1 MTRLLTATLAIA
13 LLATPLAG
21 QSFFKGNPGAVRS
34 PDSGLPEA
42 LKKVAYDQRLGE
54 SVDKELILIDEHG
67 AQVVLGDLMSDRPAV
82 LALVYYGCP
91 MLCSLSMNGLASS
104 LKAVDLDPGEAF
116 DVFVVSFDPDD
127 TPTDAQRARAR
138 VLDLYA
144 REGTEAGWH
153 FLTAGPETIAALTES
168 VGFSYVED
176 PETGEFAHAAGI
188 VLLTPE
194 GKISRYLLGVE
205 YASRDVRLGLIASA
219 DEQIGNLVDQVL
231 LYCYRYDPASGT
243 YSAWTMNLIRIAGA
257 IVVAI
262 MATFIVLMLKRDKK
276 TKQILGESGHVA

>member
-1 MTRLLTATLAIA
+1 MRRSITAALALS
-13 LLATPLAG
+13 LLAAPGAA
-21 QSFFKGNPGAVRS
+21 QSFFKGSPGAVRS
-34 PDSGLPEA
+34 PESGLPEA
-42 LKKVAYDQRLGE
+42 LKGVAYEQRLGE
-54 SVDKELILIDEHG
+54 KVDKSLTLIDEQG
-67 AQVVLGDLMSDRPAV
+67 SEVALGDLMSDRPAV

-104 LKAVDLDPGEAF
+104 LKAVDLDPGDTF

-127 TPTDAQRARAR
+127 TPADAQRARER
-138 VLDLYA
+138 VLDLYD

-153 FLTAGPETIAALTES
+153 FLTAGPETIAALTGS

-205 YASRDVRLGLIASA
+205 YASRDVRLGLIESA
-219 DEQIGNLVDQVL
+219 DEQIGTLVDQVL

-276 TKQILGESGHVA
+276 TKQILGETGHVA

>member
-1 MTRLLTATLAIA
+1 MSRSITAALALA
-13 LLATPLAG
+13 LLAAPGAG
-21 QSFFKGNPGAVRS
+21 QSFFKGSPGAVRS
-34 PDSGLPEA
+34 PESGLPEA
-42 LKKVAYDQRLGE
+42 LKGVAYEQRLGE
-54 SVDKELILIDEHG
+54 SVDKSLTLVDEHG
-67 AQVVLGDLMSDRPAV
+67 SEVVLGDLMSDRPAV

-127 TPTDAQRARAR
+127 TPADAQRARER
-138 VLDLYA
+138 VLDLYD

-153 FLTAGPETIAALTES
+153 FLTAGPETIAALTGS

-205 YASRDVRLGLIASA
+205 YASRDVRLGLIESA
-219 DEQIGNLVDQVL
+219 DEQIGTLVDQVL
-231 LYCYRYDPASGT
+231 LYCYRYDPATGT

-262 MATFIVLMLKRDKK
+262 MATFIVLMLKRDRK
-276 TKQILGESGHVA
+276 TKQILGETGHVA